1 MKEDKYSTL
10 QFQLKLLSLI
20 PKNKRIS
27 SKELQ
32 ERLQEA
38 GYKRDLRSIQRHLAT
53 LCEQFEQHLDCDGNK
68 PAGYKWKEQSCGLSL
83 PMLNEQ
89 QSLVLMLAKNHLS
102 ALLPSNIMSIMEP
115 FFVQAERNLI
125 YDNKY
130 TEGHQWLE
138 KTCIVPTSQPLI
150 PAEIA
155 PEIFKSVSLAL
166 YRNKWLSIA
175 YRNQKGKEHS
185 ARVMPL
191 ALAQQ
196 GASSYLV
203 VQYENGSILHL
214 ALHRILSAEISTMSF
229 ERPQTFNLKEYIS
242 EGHFGFG
249 DGKKIKLTFS
259 IAKWAGFHLT
269 ETPLSKDQITLEEDD
284 KHYRF
289 QATLVDTEMLNWWL
303 AKFGDEIWDIE
314 KIGA

>member
-38 GYKRDLRSIQRHLAT
+38 GYKRDLRSIQRHLAA

-166 YRNKWLSIA
+166 YRNKWLSIG

-229 ERPQTFNLKEYIS
+229 ERPQAFNLKEYIS

-259 IAKWAGFHLT
+259 ITKWAGFHLT
-269 ETPLSKDQITLEEDD
+269 ETPLSKDQIILEEDD

-314 KIGA
+314 KIEV